1 MIMSNVEVRER
12 GLSVEL
18 AFIGM
23 GSIGMLYA
31 SRLLSTGKVKGWTIT
46 QREAQAHALKE
57 HGLTVME
64 RDGGTTTICC
74 SAQTM
79 ETWDGRADWGLIF
92 VKQTHL
98 PALIR
103 QLQQKPYQPCRFLLF
118 QNGLG
123 HAEKVAAA
131 FPGKSVYVA
140 VTTEGAMRQEDWLV
154 RHTGKGMTW
163 LGNPFAERDD
173 MGRLMDG
180 LSECVP
186 IDRTG
191 WNQLQQLASLLQNR
205 GMNVE
210 ITSEIRLRM
219 WEKWVI
225 NCAVNPITGILS
237 IPNGAIPASK
247 ELRQLVGEVVQEA
260 IEVARAHGIV
270 LDANLGMR
278 VFEVCEKTA
287 ENTSSMLQD
296 LIKKKETEIDALNG
310 LLLGLAEEKGLNA
323 PVNRVLYQLLKAV
336 ENTGFSISE
345 SDHD

>member
-1 MIMSNVEVRER
+1 M
-12 GLSVEL
+12 EL
-18 AFIGM
+18 ALIGM

-31 SRLLSTGKVKGWTIT
+31 SRLLATGKVKGLTIT
-46 QREAQAHALKE
+46 QREEQAQALQE
-57 HGLTVME
+57 HGLTVLE

-79 ETWDGRADWGLIF
+79 EKWDGKADWGLIF

-98 PALIR
+98 SSLIR
-103 QLQQKPYQPCRFLLF
+103 QLQQKPCQPCRFLLF

-131 FPGKSVYVA
+131 FPGTSVYVA

-173 MGRLMDG
+173 MSRMMDG

-191 WNQLQQLASLLQNR
+191 WNQLQQLASLLR
-205 GMNVE
+205 DGGMDVE
-210 ITSEIRLRM
+210 ITSNIRHRM

-225 NCAVNPITGILS
+225 NCAINPITGILS

-260 IEVARAHGIV
+260 SEVARAHGFA
-270 LDANLGMR
+270 LDANLGKR

-310 LLLGLAEEKGLNA
+310 LLLELAEEKNLHV

-336 ENTGFSISE
+336 ENAEFQ
-345 SDHD
+345 HL